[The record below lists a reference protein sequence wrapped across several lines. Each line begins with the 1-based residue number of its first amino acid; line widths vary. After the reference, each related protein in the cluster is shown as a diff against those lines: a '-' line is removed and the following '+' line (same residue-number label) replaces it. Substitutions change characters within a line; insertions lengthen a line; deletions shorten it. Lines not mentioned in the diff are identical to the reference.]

1 MKSAP
6 LNQTAKGAT
15 LPVSGDANRRFRI
28 LYFDHTAM
36 LGGGEIALLNLVRYV
51 DRKRIT
57 PVVVL
62 CSDGPLAD
70 RLRDICE
77 VHILSLPEGVRKTKK
92 DSLGWGSLLK
102 LRDLAAV
109 VFCSFRLSRFA
120 VKHDVDLIHTNSLK
134 SD

>member
-6 LNQTAKGAT
+6 LNQTAKVDMV
-15 LPVSGDANRRFRI
+15 PVSGDTNRPFRI
-28 LYFDHTAM
+28 SYFDDTAM

-70 RLRDICE
+70 RLRDMCE
-77 VHILSLPEGVRKTKK
+77 VHILSLHEAVRKTKK
-92 DSLGWGSLLK
+92 DNLVWGSFLK
-102 LRDLAAV
+102 LRDVAAV

-120 VKHDVDLIHTNSLK
+120 VKHDVDL
-134 SD
+134 